1 MGKSYPELDERLQ
14 AFIGQQPVF
23 FVATAPSGP
32 GGHVNVSPKG
42 YADTFAV
49 LSPQSVAYLD
59 LTGSGCETAAHLRE
73 NGRITV
79 MFCAFS
85 GPPKIVRLY
94 GRGRVVAGSD
104 PAFAG
109 LATHFSGHHPGVR
122 SVVVIDLE
130 RVADSCGYSVPVL
143 ELVGERD
150 ILDRSHERKG
160 PRELRGYRARMNG
173 QSIDGLPAFAPE
185 PAD

>member
-1 MGKSYPELDERLQ
+1 MGKIHTELDERLC
-14 AFIGQQPVF
+14 AFIGQQPMF

-49 LSPQSVAYLD
+49 LSPTSVAYLD

-79 MFCAFS
+79 MFCAFD

-94 GRGRVVAGSD
+94 GQGRLVASTD
-104 PAFAG
+104 HDFAE
-109 LATHFSGHHPGVR
+109 LADRFPDRHPGARAVI
-122 SVVVIDLE
+122 VVDLD
-130 RVADSCGYSVPVL
+130 RISDSCGYSVPRL
-143 ELVGERD
+143 ALVGERD
-150 ILDRSHERKG
+150 ILDQSNERKG
-160 PRELRGYRARMNG
+160 PEKLRHYRAGKNAL
-173 QSIDGLPAFAPE
+173 SIDGLPAFVPE
-185 PAD
+185 TG